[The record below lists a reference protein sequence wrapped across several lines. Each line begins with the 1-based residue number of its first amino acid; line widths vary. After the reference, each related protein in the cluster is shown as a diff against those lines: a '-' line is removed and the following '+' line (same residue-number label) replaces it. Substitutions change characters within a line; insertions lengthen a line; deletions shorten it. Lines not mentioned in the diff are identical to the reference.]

1 MAITNSRSNK
11 FLSSLGVAAVLLL
24 TQLLFTTNT
33 ALAKEKVTIAIISFS
48 PYAPWYIVK
57 EKDLAKNIEIDV
69 QIIDDIS
76 AKNAGLTTGS
86 LRSRGTISWSSN

>member
-69 QIIDDIS
+69 QIIDDQLVFQLNILPYPRCPMV
-76 AKNAGLTTGS
+76 LTRW
-86 LRSRGTISWSSN
+86 L

>member
-24 TQLLFTTNT
+24 TQLFFTTNT

-57 EKDLAKNIEIDV
+57 EKGWPIVTPSNRTSPNVE
-69 QIIDDIS
+69 
-76 AKNAGLTTGS
+76 S
-86 LRSRGTISWSSN
+86 LSTR